1 MRDSLPYSQAT
12 RIKPIGSNQ
21 VDLNDSLKEMKN
33 KFAKQENH
41 PPLINEHLERINLLN
56 RIVIITEKD
65 TQQKSDRIPLVI
77 TYNQF
82 LPNITKITRRN

>member
-1 MRDSLPYSQAT
+1 MRDSLPYSQAI

-33 KFAKQENH
+33 KFARQENH
-41 PPLINEHLERINLLN
+41 PPVINEHLERVSLLN

-65 TQQKSDRIPLVI
+65 AQQKSDRIPLVI

-82 LPNITKITRRN
+82 LPNIIKTIRKN

>member
-1 MRDSLPYSQAT
+1 
-12 RIKPIGSNQ
+12 
-21 VDLNDSLKEMKN
+21 MKN

-65 TQQKSDRIPLVI
+65 TQQKSDRIPLVT

-82 LPNITKITRRN
+82 LPNITKITRKN